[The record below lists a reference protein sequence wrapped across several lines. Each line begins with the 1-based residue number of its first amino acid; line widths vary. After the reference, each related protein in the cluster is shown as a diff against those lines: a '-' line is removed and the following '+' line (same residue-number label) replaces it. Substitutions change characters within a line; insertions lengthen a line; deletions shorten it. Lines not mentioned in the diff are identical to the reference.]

1 MFTTQMLF
9 LSDNNLFYAFLVFCA
24 YKDHSRGI
32 QKKLILDV
40 ISSPCTDGKL
50 QHTTKTGVASVND
63 KQSINEA

>member
-24 YKDHSRGI
+24 CTLHSGAS
-32 QKKLILDV
+32 KKILILYV